1 MTITTTIVGA
11 APPEA
16 DKGRDDLGVDVK
28 APPSDGIEGD
38 APPLEKPSD
47 VEQQK
52 TEEGI
57 IKFSRLGWK
66 RLTVLLIVEAVAIGA
81 LSLPQAFA
89 RLGMFLGVILN
100 VCIGIIAVYTG
111 YLVGQVKLKYPQIHH
126 YADAGWLLLGRTGYE
141 GMSVIFVLLLVF
153 LSASHCLT
161 GATAFNTITDHG
173 TCSVVFSV
181 VSAVLLLLLSIP
193 PSFAEVAILGYIDF
207 VSIVLAIGIT
217 IIATGVRKNGI
228 APVPEGQE
236 WSAWPQPGLN
246 FQECFVAIL
255 NIMFAYS
262 FSVCQFSFMDEM
274 HSPQDYM
281 KSLYTLG
288 FLEVSIYCL
297 TGGLIYAFVGKE
309 VESPAILSAGPTVSK
324 VAFGVAL
331 PVIFISGSIFIT
343 TAGRF
348 IHGRMYANS
357 VTRFVNT
364 KKGWV
369 TWLATVSALAI
380 IGWVI
385 AEAIPFFSDLVS
397 LCAALFNSPFTFCFP
412 AIMWFMILR
421 EGPWNSWKNLA
432 LGAWNIFILVLGLF
446 CLVGGT
452 YASIQN
458 IVDQYNAGEASDPFT
473 CARE

>member
-1 MTITTTIVGA
+1 MTATIVGA
-11 APPEA
+11 APLDSGDDVE
-16 DKGRDDLGVDVK
+16 KSRLDLGVDVK
-28 APPSDGIEGD
+28 PPIDGIEGE
-38 APPLEKPSD
+38 PPLEKPSD

-66 RLTVLLIVEAVAIGA
+66 RLTILLIVEAVAIGA

-89 RLGMFLGVILN
+89 RLGMVLGVLLN

-111 YLVGQVKLKYPQIHH
+111 YLIGKVKLKYPQIHH

-141 GMSVIFVLLLVF
+141 CFSVIFVLLLVF

-161 GATAFNTITDHG
+161 GATAFNTITEHG

-181 VSAVLLLLLSIP
+181 VSAILLLLLSIP

-207 VSIVLAIGIT
+207 VSILLAIGIT

-288 FLEVSIYCL
+288 VLEVSIYSL

-309 VESPAILSAGPTVSK
+309 VQSPALLSAGPTISK
-324 VAFGVAL
+324 IAFGVAL

-343 TAGRF
+343 TASRF
-348 IHGRMYANS
+348 IHGRIYANTI
-357 VTRFVNT
+357 TRFVNT
-364 KKGWV
+364 KKGWL
-369 TWLATVSALAI
+369 TWLATITVITI

-432 LGAWNIFILVLGLF
+432 LGAWNLFILILGLF

-452 YASIQN
+452 YASVQN
-458 IVDQYNAGEASDPFT
+458 IVSRRAPGWM
-473 CARE
+473 